1 MPKRDEKL
9 LNDVGLFVQKYARK
23 AQRGIEPNDRSFD
36 RKIEQKIKTMKP
48 EDLSRLLGEDGGA
61 IDNND

>member
-48 EDLSRLLGEDGGA
+48 EDLSRLLGEDSGA